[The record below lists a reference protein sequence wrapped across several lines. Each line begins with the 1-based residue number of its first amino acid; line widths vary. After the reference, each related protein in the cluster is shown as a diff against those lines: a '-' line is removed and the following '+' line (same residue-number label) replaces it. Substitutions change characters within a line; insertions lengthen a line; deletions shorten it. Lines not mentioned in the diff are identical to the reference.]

1 LGSGSYRNKVVAALA
16 VGGVLLAVM
25 IAASAYAAVVL
36 PGMRVVLG
44 FQVRALMLGRGKIH
58 GPFG

>member
-1 LGSGSYRNKVVAALA
+1 MVAALA
-16 VGGVLLAVM
+16 VGRVLLAVM

>member
-1 LGSGSYRNKVVAALA
+1 MVTAPA
-16 VGGVLLAVM
+16 VGGMPLAVM

-44 FQVRALMLGRGKIH
+44 FQVGALMMARGKIH